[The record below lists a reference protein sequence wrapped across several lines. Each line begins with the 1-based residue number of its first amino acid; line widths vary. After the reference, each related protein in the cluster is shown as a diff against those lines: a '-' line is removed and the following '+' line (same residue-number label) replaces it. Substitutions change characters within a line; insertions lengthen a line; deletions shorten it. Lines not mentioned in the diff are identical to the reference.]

1 MAFTQFAKKL
11 YFNITWASGV
21 TLSTK
26 IVPCTPFRPSVTIG
40 DRYGALL
47 EALPALTGNSPNTMK
62 ERNGVSAWFV
72 PRSGGVAAV
81 TSGGGPVYVDF
92 VGATLAQ
99 TGLNYNTQ
107 LLPYLSQDGSS
118 VARNRGADTIYGT
131 LGQKRDFAV
140 RLRRPGTST
149 VSYSGVLYVCR
160 NHSIEV

>member
-11 YFNITWASGV
+11 YFNITWAAGS

-26 IVPCTPFRPSVTIG
+26 VVPCTPFRASVTIG

-72 PRSGGVAAV
+72 PRSGGAAAV
-81 TSGGGPVYVDF
+81 TSAGGPVYVDF
-92 VGATLAQ
+92 VGATLGQ
-99 TGLNYNTQ
+99 TINNNTA
-107 LLPYLSQDGSS
+107 LLPYLSLDGTS
-118 VARNRGADTIYGT
+118 VNRNRGTDTIYGT

-140 RLRRPGTST
+140 RLRRPTTTTASF
-149 VSYSGVLYVCR
+149 SGVLYVCR

>member
-11 YFNITWASGV
+11 YFNITWAAGA

-26 IVPCTPFRPSVTIG
+26 IVPCTPFRPSATIG

-47 EALPALTGNSPNTMK
+47 EAMPALTGNSPNTMK

-72 PRSGGVAAV
+72 PRSGGAAV
-81 TSGGGPVYVDF
+81 ATSAGGPVFVDF

-99 TGLNYNTQ
+99 AGQNYNAD
-107 LLPYLSQDGSS
+107 LLPYLSLDGTS
-118 VARNRGADTIYGT
+118 VARNRGTDTIYGT
-131 LGQKRDFAV
+131 LGQPRHFSV
-140 RLRRPGTST
+140 RLRRPGTTTASF
-149 VSYSGVLYVCR
+149 SGVLYVGR